1 MCIFLDG
8 WITAKILYL
17 QHFKFAIL
25 NVSEEEKKAGAF
37 AVGDLLNL
45 ITSHI

>member
-17 QHFKFAIL
+17 QFAIL